1 MAVAIYEDW
10 LVEEECDGSW
20 CDDDGGE
27 LLAIVDTEASRPEGG
42 EPIVIVI
49 VDGVCGIDVGRYM

>member
-1 MAVAIYEDW
+1 MLVDCYVIIIY
-10 LVEEECDGSW
+10 CT
-20 CDDDGGE
+20 
-27 LLAIVDTEASRPEGG
+27 ARRPEGG